1 MVGNIK
7 SQQIQELVKSGDL
20 SSPQVLWCPSESL
33 QDLIL
38 ALKPQIAITPAN
50 GLDSKTLSSLSKG
63 ETKLFFTGKDGA
75 VQWTPNGDF
84 QSFIQTTENKSS
96 VL

>member
-1 MVGNIK
+1 M
-7 SQQIQELVKSGDL
+7 

-38 ALKPQIAITPAN
+38 ALKPQIAIAPTN
-50 GLDSKTLSSLSKG
+50 NLDSKILSSLSKG
-63 ETKLFFTGKDGA
+63 QMKLFFTGKDGA
-75 VQWTPNGDF
+75 IQWTPNGDF
-84 QSFIQTTENKSS
+84 QTFIQTTENKSS